1 MSIIEIVTY
10 GNPILTK
17 KAEKIKNI
25 NEKIEELAQS
35 MLQTM
40 YAAPGLGLAAPQVN
54 RGIQLITVDLSRG
67 EDSKNL
73 IILANPELV
82 SQEGTLL
89 LEEGCLSIPDVQEK
103 VLRPSRVVVKGMDL
117 EGKERIIEA
126 EGLLARVFCHEIDH
140 VNGKLFI
147 DRLSPLKK
155 SLIRKK
161 LKKSV
166 QTGKIL

>member
-1 MSIIEIVTY
+1 MSILEIIKY

-17 KAEKIKNI
+17 KAEKIENI
-25 NEKIEELAQS
+25 DEEMRNIAQS

-40 YAAPGLGLAAPQVN
+40 YAAPGVGLAAPQIN
-54 RGIQLITVDLSRG
+54 QGIQLITVDLSRG
-67 EDSKNL
+67 ENRKDS
-73 IILANPELV
+73 IILVNPELV

-89 LEEGCLSIPDVQEK
+89 LEEGCLSIPNVQEK
-103 VLRPSRVVVKGMDL
+103 VLRPARVVVKGIDL
-117 EGKERIIEA
+117 EGKEKIIEA

-140 VNGKLFI
+140 INGTLFI

-161 LKKSV
+161 LKKSL
-166 QTGKIL
+166 QTGTIS

>member
-1 MSIIEIVTY
+1 MSIIEIVKY
-10 GNPILTK
+10 GNPILIR

-25 NEKIEELAQS
+25 GEETEKLAQS

-54 RGIQLITVDLSRG
+54 QGVQLITVNLSR
-67 EDSKNL
+67 EQNSKGS
-73 IILANPELV
+73 IVLANPELV
-82 SQEGTLL
+82 SQEGEIS
-89 LEEGCLSIPDVQEK
+89 LEEGCLSIPAIQEK
-103 VLRPSRVVVKGMDL
+103 VLRPFRVVVKGIDL
-117 EGKERIIEA
+117 EGKEKIIEA

-140 VNGKLFI
+140 INGTLFI

-161 LKKSV
+161 LKKRI
-166 QTGKIL
+166 QTGQI

>member
-1 MSIIEIVTY
+1 MSILEIVTY

-17 KAEKIKNI
+17 KAEKIKKI
-25 NEKIEELAQS
+25 NKEIEELAQS

-54 RGIQLITVDLSRG
+54 QGIQLITIDLSRG
-67 EDSKNL
+67 ENSKNSV
-73 IILANPELV
+73 ILANPELIR
-82 SQEGTLL
+82 QEGTLL
-89 LEEGCLSIPDVQEK
+89 LEEGCLSIPDIQEK

-126 EGLLARVFCHEIDH
+126 EGLLARAFCHEIDH

-147 DRLSPLKK
+147 DRISPLKK

-161 LKKSV
+161 LKKSL
-166 QTGKIL
+166 QTGKI

>member
-17 KAEKIKNI
+17 KAEKIKKI

-67 EDSKNL
+67 ENSNNL

-82 SQEGTLL
+82 SQDGTLL
-89 LEEGCLSIPDVQEK
+89 LEEGCLSIPDVKEK

-117 EGKERIIEA
+117 EGKEKIIEA

-161 LKKSV
+161 LKKRV
-166 QTGKIL
+166 QAGNIS

>member
-1 MSIIEIVTY
+1 MSILEIIKY
-10 GNPILTK
+10 GNPILIK
-17 KAEKIKNI
+17 KAEKITKI
-25 NEKIEELAQS
+25 SKEIEELAQS

-67 EDSKNL
+67 ENSKDL

-117 EGKERIIEA
+117 EGKEKIIEA

-161 LKKSV
+161 MKKSA
-166 QTGKIL
+166 QTGKIS